1 LRVGDTKVLDF
12 VTSATMEVTLS
23 DTIGLPQ
30 GTLLSIRVGSTRR
43 QAVVD
48 SKFKLVFPKG
58 CKHGEDVKVDALQ
71 QIGSNMM
78 KYNESVGRY
87 DLDLDD
93 FGSKVS
99 LHMREVIQ
107 PATEQEVS
115 AAPEAAKVDDSSV
128 SHRHRVAVYARKYL
142 DEHKLLTWAHKL
154 FQDLIHD
161 QPADPWGYIDKRSA
175 EARGEAELAA
185 KAEAERKLAQA
196 DMEDIRQRTA
206 TQLQQAAEDGSLE
219 NALSHSQEA
228 PELPPMS
235 KELEEITDSQEVA
248 HMKTEE
254 EDLDNLRLKTQAALF
269 RAAEDGSLQEVLGSK
284 ASQPAAAA
292 TAKDVDVLRLHAAQM
307 LLSAAEDGSLEKA
320 LIDASKDTKDV
331 DLLRQEAAATL
342 LRAAE
347 DGTLESVLSKN
358 QAPKDDLE
366 SLRQEAAHTLLA
378 AAQDGRL
385 EDVLTKKSQETN
397 IEAIRQEAAAALC
410 KAMEEGSLEAALAQA
425 KGQKDVDVHVLKQEA
440 ATALLQAAQDGSLE
454 KAFAEV
460 KSEPQQELES
470 LRMAAAET
478 LLKAA
483 VDGSLEQALRA
494 APRSG
499 ASGITSAGT
508 SELGDLATDLVHAAC
523 QAAETPQG
531 PLSVVFSQE
540 PVDEDSLSK
549 ATKPGDQGKD
559 IEAIRQ
565 AAARS
570 LLKAAEDGRLES
582 ALGAV
587 TMPSQ
592 QGSKADLDQIR
603 IKAAASL
610 LRAAEDGRLAEVLA
624 PTSKGTTDVEQ
635 IRLKAAASLLRAA
648 EDGRLAE
655 VLAPKSEKDVD
666 TMRKEAA
673 AALLSAAQDGRLE
686 AALAKETVSE
696 APAGGPPP
704 VPEIDEEVREL
715 ARKTFEEA
723 AADGRLAD
731 ALSKALAPEPAAPP
745 QAAKTEEQELEDLRV
760 QAKDTLLAA
769 CADGSLEAALQ
780 SKTQV
785 AGLLAGWAA
794 DNCSTEQ
801 GQDVKAIKEKAA
813 DALVKALAMEDPEE
827 TTPEAAPLKAVPEPE
842 AMAPPA
848 PPPRED
854 QAELNIQDVK
864 ARACD
869 ALHKALGLEDEQPVD
884 LDDVKARAAGALEKA
899 LGVSESAATSKEETA
914 EAEPAPA
921 QPTLVSEVQEIT
933 RQVKE
938 ELGKFQGEVCG
949 QLQDLKQ
956 LSSEVRKDVEDLR
969 HQVAEAKREV
979 SGSSTFGATTVTT
992 IKPEDPLQDLAGGS
1006 LADLEKK
1013 IRERNERF
1021 RRENAAMRE
1030 ENARLKMMG
1039 PKAD

>member
-1 LRVGDTKVLDF
+1 
-12 VTSATMEVTLS
+12 MEVTLS

-58 CKHGEDVKVDALQ
+58 CKHGEDIKVDALQ

-99 LHMREVIQ
+99 LNMREVIQ
-107 PATEQEVS
+107 PATEQEIS

-185 KAEAERKLAQA
+185 KAEAEKKLAQA
-196 DMEDIRQRTA
+196 DLEDIRQRTA

-235 KELEEITDSQEVA
+235 KELEDITDSQEVA

-284 ASQPAAAA
+284 ASQPAAKAP
-292 TAKDVDVLRLHAAQM
+292 KDVDVLRLHAAQM

-320 LIDASKDTKDV
+320 LIDASKDTKDI

-347 DGTLESVLSKN
+347 DGTLESVLGKN
-358 QAPKDDLE
+358 QVPKDDLE
-366 SLRQEAAHTLLA
+366 SLRQEAANTLLA

-385 EDVLTKKSQETN
+385 EEVLTKKGQDQETN

-470 LRMAAAET
+470 LRTAAAET

-549 ATKPGDQGKD
+549 AKPVEQGKD

-570 LLKAAEDGRLES
+570 LLKAAEDGTLES

-592 QGSKADLDQIR
+592 QGSKADIEQIR

-624 PTSKGTTDVEQ
+624 PTAKGTTDVEQ

-655 VLAPKSEKDVD
+655 VLAPKPEKDVD

-696 APAGGPPP
+696 APAGGPPL
-704 VPEIDEEVREL
+704 DEEVREL

-745 QAAKTEEQELEDLRV
+745 QAAKTEEKELEDLRV
-760 QAKDTLLAA
+760 QAKDTLMAA
-769 CADGSLEAALQ
+769 CADGSLEAAFQ

-813 DALVKALAMEDPEE
+813 DALVKALAMEDPAE
-827 TTPEAAPLKAVPEPE
+827 TTPEAAPLKSVPEPE
-842 AMAPPA
+842 AMAPPP

-864 ARACD
+864 ARACN

-921 QPTLVSEVQEIT
+921 QPTLVAEVQEIT

>member
-1 LRVGDTKVLDF
+1 
-12 VTSATMEVTLS
+12 MEVTLS

-366 SLRQEAAHTLLA
+366 SLRQ
-378 AAQDGRL
+378 
-385 EDVLTKKSQETN
+385 
-397 IEAIRQEAAAALC
+397 
-410 KAMEEGSLEAALAQA
+410 
-425 KGQKDVDVHVLKQEA
+425 
-440 ATALLQAAQDGSLE
+440 
-454 KAFAEV
+454 
-460 KSEPQQELES
+460 
-470 LRMAAAET
+470 
-478 LLKAA
+478 
-483 VDGSLEQALRA
+483 
-494 APRSG
+494 
-499 ASGITSAGT
+499 
-508 SELGDLATDLVHAAC
+508 
-523 QAAETPQG
+523 
-531 PLSVVFSQE
+531 
-540 PVDEDSLSK
+540 
-549 ATKPGDQGKD
+549 
-559 IEAIRQ
+559 
-565 AAARS
+565 
-570 LLKAAEDGRLES
+570 
-582 ALGAV
+582 
-587 TMPSQ
+587 
-592 QGSKADLDQIR
+592 
-603 IKAAASL
+603 
-610 LRAAEDGRLAEVLA
+610 
-624 PTSKGTTDVEQ
+624 
-635 IRLKAAASLLRAA
+635 
-648 EDGRLAE
+648 
-655 VLAPKSEKDVD
+655 
-666 TMRKEAA
+666 
-673 AALLSAAQDGRLE
+673 
-686 AALAKETVSE
+686 
-696 APAGGPPP
+696 
-704 VPEIDEEVREL
+704 
-715 ARKTFEEA
+715 
-723 AADGRLAD
+723 
-731 ALSKALAPEPAAPP
+731 
-745 QAAKTEEQELEDLRV
+745 
-760 QAKDTLLAA
+760 
-769 CADGSLEAALQ
+769 
-780 SKTQV
+780 
-785 AGLLAGWAA
+785 
-794 DNCSTEQ
+794 
-801 GQDVKAIKEKAA
+801 
-813 DALVKALAMEDPEE
+813 
-827 TTPEAAPLKAVPEPE
+827 
-842 AMAPPA
+842 
-848 PPPRED
+848 
-854 QAELNIQDVK
+854 
-864 ARACD
+864 
-869 ALHKALGLEDEQPVD
+869 
-884 LDDVKARAAGALEKA
+884 
-899 LGVSESAATSKEETA
+899 
-914 EAEPAPA
+914 
-921 QPTLVSEVQEIT
+921 
-933 RQVKE
+933 
-938 ELGKFQGEVCG
+938 
-949 QLQDLKQ
+949 
-956 LSSEVRKDVEDLR
+956 
-969 HQVAEAKREV
+969 
-979 SGSSTFGATTVTT
+979 
-992 IKPEDPLQDLAGGS
+992 
-1006 LADLEKK
+1006 
-1013 IRERNERF
+1013 
-1021 RRENAAMRE
+1021 
-1030 ENARLKMMG
+1030 
-1039 PKAD
+1039 

>member
-58 CKHGEDVKVDALQ
+58 CKHGEDIKVDALQ

-99 LHMREVIQ
+99 LNMREVIQ
-107 PATEQEVS
+107 PATEQEIS

-185 KAEAERKLAQA
+185 KAEAEKKLAQA
-196 DMEDIRQRTA
+196 DLEDIRQRTA

-235 KELEEITDSQEVA
+235 KELEDITDSQEVA

-284 ASQPAAAA
+284 ASQPAAKAP
-292 TAKDVDVLRLHAAQM
+292 KDVDVLRLHAAQM

-320 LIDASKDTKDV
+320 LIDASKDTKDI

-347 DGTLESVLSKN
+347 DGTLESVLGKN
-358 QAPKDDLE
+358 QVPKDDLE
-366 SLRQEAAHTLLA
+366 SLRQEAANTLLA

-385 EDVLTKKSQETN
+385 EEVLTKKGQDQETN

-470 LRMAAAET
+470 LRTAAAET

-549 ATKPGDQGKD
+549 AKPVEQGKD

-570 LLKAAEDGRLES
+570 LLKAAEDGTLES

-592 QGSKADLDQIR
+592 QGSKADIEQIR

-624 PTSKGTTDVEQ
+624 PTAKGTTDVEQ

-655 VLAPKSEKDVD
+655 VLAPKPEKDVD

-696 APAGGPPP
+696 APAGGPPL
-704 VPEIDEEVREL
+704 DEEVREL

-745 QAAKTEEQELEDLRV
+745 QAAKTEEKELEDLRV
-760 QAKDTLLAA
+760 QAKDTLMAA
-769 CADGSLEAALQ
+769 CADGSLEAAFQ

-813 DALVKALAMEDPEE
+813 DALVKALAMEDPAE
-827 TTPEAAPLKAVPEPE
+827 TTPEAAPLKSVPEPE
-842 AMAPPA
+842 AMAPPP

-864 ARACD
+864 ARACN

-921 QPTLVSEVQEIT
+921 QPTLVAEVQEIT